1 VRDGL
6 AVGNAVEV
14 AIGDDVGVGVEVSEG
29 VEVAAGAPVAVVEG
43 STRVGSRVGL
53 AGVGMAGVGPSALD
67 VGGAVGVETA
77 SSTSLGRSTTR
88 CATA

>member
-1 VRDGL
+1 MRDGL

-14 AIGDDVGVGVEVSEG
+14 AIGDDVGVGVSEG
-29 VEVAAGAPVAVVEG
+29 VEVAVGAPVAVVEG
-43 STRVGSRVGL
+43 STRVGSRVGM

-77 SSTSLGRSTTR
+77 GSTFPGRSTTR

>member
-1 VRDGL
+1 MRDGL

-14 AIGDDVGVGVEVSEG
+14 AIGDDVGAGVGVSDG

-53 AGVGMAGVGPSALD
+53 AGVGLSALD

-77 SSTSLGRSTTR
+77 RSASLGRSTTR